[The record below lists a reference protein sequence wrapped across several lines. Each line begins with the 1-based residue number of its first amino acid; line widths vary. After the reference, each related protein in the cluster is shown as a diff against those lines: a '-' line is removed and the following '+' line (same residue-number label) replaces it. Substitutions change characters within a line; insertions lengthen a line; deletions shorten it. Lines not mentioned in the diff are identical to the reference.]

1 MPKTSVQ
8 SFTQR
13 ECMHDLILCETVL
26 TTYSKAWGLLPP
38 LPPLNPYPQRLKTRT
53 PYEGTGFEGVG
64 VRVEF

>member
-1 MPKTSVQ
+1 MIGFYAK
-8 SFTQR
+8 
-13 ECMHDLILCETVL
+13 LCSLL
-26 TTYSKAWGLLPP
+26 TLKPGGLLPP